1 MILADKIIKER
12 KKLGLSQEELAEKM
26 NVSRQ
31 AVSKWESAQSI
42 PEIDKLLQLSRL
54 FGVTTDYLLKDEM
67 ENEEYLTSSEE
78 STVRKVSLKEAN
90 LYLEQRK
97 SASWKIAAA
106 TFLCII
112 SIIPLLLLCG
122 AIEAAMLGSMSEEI
136 AGVLGISWL
145 LVIIAPAVGLFVYTG
160 NKNAP
165 YEFLEKEPFETE
177 YGVKGMVEERQKAFQ
192 PTYTKLNIIGTVLCV
207 LSPVSLFLGAIG
219 QNDFIMI
226 ICLSVTL
233 FIAAI
238 GAFAFILGGVR
249 HESMQRLLKQGEYSE
264 VGKKE
269 RKIKGIVSTVYWL
282 VIVAA
287 YLLLLFLSGDREGN
301 WGNWKNGYSWVI
313 WPVAGVLYPAVMLI
327 CSSIEEKINNK

>member
-1 MILADKIIKER
+1 M
-12 KKLGLSQEELAEKM
+12 
-26 NVSRQ
+26 
-31 AVSKWESAQSI
+31 
-42 PEIDKLLQLSRL
+42 
-54 FGVTTDYLLKDEM
+54 
-67 ENEEYLTSSEE
+67 
-78 STVRKVSLKEAN
+78 
-90 LYLEQRK
+90 
-97 SASWKIAAA
+97 
-106 TFLCII
+106 
-112 SIIPLLLLCG
+112 
-122 AIEAAMLGSMSEEI
+122 
-136 AGVLGISWL
+136 
-145 LVIIAPAVGLFVYTG
+145 FVYTG
-160 NKNAP
+160 HKNDP

-192 PTYTKLNIIGTVLCV
+192 PTYTRLNITGTVLCV

-219 QNDFIMI
+219 QSDFIMT

-287 YLLLLFLSGDREGN
+287 YLLLLFLSDG
-301 WGNWKNGYSWVI
+301 WTGNWKNGYSWVI

>member
-31 AVSKWESAQSI
+31 AVSKWESTQSI

-54 FGVTTDYLLKDEM
+54 FGVTTDYLLKDEI
-67 ENEEYLTSSEE
+67 EDEEYSAVSEE
-78 STVRKVSLKEAN
+78 STVHKVSLKEAN
-90 LYLEQRK
+90 TYLEQRK
-97 SASWKIAAA
+97 SASWKIAVA

-112 SIIPLLLLCG
+112 SIIPLLLLGG
-122 AIEAAMLGSMSEEI
+122 AFEAAMLGSMSEEI

-160 NKNAP
+160 HKNDP

-177 YGVKGMVEERQKAFQ
+177 YGVKGMVEERQKAFH

-219 QNDFIMI
+219 QSDFIMM

-287 YLLLLFLSGDREGN
+287 YLLLLFLSGDRA
-301 WGNWKNGYSWVI
+301 GNWKNGYSWVI
-313 WPVAGVLYPAVMLI
+313 WPVAGVLYPAIMLV
-327 CSSIEEKINNK
+327 CSLIESKINNKQ